1 MNLFEHMLIGQKPF
15 LCIYVFVFVNHSSQS
30 GEKNPKVKHY
40 QIRQTETGAGQ
51 FYLAENY
58 LFNTIPELIHYHQH
72 NAAGKVPFL
81 FTWGRKNTKL
91 NKLFQMLSLKMY
103 VGFLPAWKV
112 W

>member
-1 MNLFEHMLIGQKPF
+1 MLLGHLRELFIRGWKPF
-15 LCIYVFVFVNHSSQS
+15 MCIYVFVFVNHSSQS

-81 FTWGRKNTKL
+81 FTRGRK
-91 NKLFQMLSLKMY
+91 
-103 VGFLPAWKV
+103 PI
-112 W
+112 